1 MTKKLET
8 KNSLVWGKRGS
19 FYFGQILMTLKKSF
33 APPCIFFP
41 KQLNLKNRT
50 AQHLLEY
57 LLVIA
62 LVAAACIAMRTYVF
76 RAAQATHQAIQE
88 EFSKF

>member
-1 MTKKLET
+1 MKL
-8 KNSLVWGKRGS
+8 
-19 FYFGQILMTLKKSF
+19 
-33 APPCIFFP
+33 
-41 KQLNLKNRT
+41 LNKT

-76 RAAQATHQAIQE
+76 RAAQATHKMIQD
-88 EFSKF
+88 EFQKF

>member
-1 MTKKLET
+1 M
-8 KNSLVWGKRGS
+8 KRLH
-19 FYFGQILMTLKKSF
+19 QK
-33 APPCIFFP
+33 
-41 KQLNLKNRT
+41 T

-76 RAAQATHQAIQE
+76 RAAQATQQMIQDE
-88 EFSKF
+88 YFNLN